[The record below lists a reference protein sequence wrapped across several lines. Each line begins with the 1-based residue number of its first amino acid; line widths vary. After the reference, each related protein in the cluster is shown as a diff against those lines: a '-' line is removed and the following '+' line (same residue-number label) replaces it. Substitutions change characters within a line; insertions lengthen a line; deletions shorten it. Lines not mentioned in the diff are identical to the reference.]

1 MTLSGNEGDQPRAM
15 YFQLRYI
22 TADFDFGNKQIRVSH
37 PEKKMDFLLRKR
49 IPDDAPLPPLKP
61 DDGFVTVTCEREITE
76 RLQQEAISS
85 GQLSIKKGAI
95 RIVHDDMVNHLRRT
109 LRLIRWRA
117 NSHGRPNPLR
127 SGLHDGFRWSLDGIK
142 WKAVADCISMKL
154 SLHVHPAWRS
164 EDEQFLEAE
173 ASSELDEPLGHELL
187 REAWTNRGANPRSSI
202 VLAVAAAEVGFK
214 QFASKVFPDTAWILE
229 SLQSP
234 PLVKMLTELFPWPKL
249 KMQINGKDL
258 TPPESVATTLK
269 KAVLLRNDIVH
280 GRAENLNGKTVNSVL
295 TAVRD
300 LLYFLDAVQGQP
312 WALFHLSAEARKDF
326 PRVTS
331 GPLQIT
337 PLI

>member
-127 SGLHDGFRWSLDGIK
+127 SLVRGKRRYRLMKFFNCGGL
-142 WKAVADCISMKL
+142 V
-154 SLHVHPAWRS
+154 
-164 EDEQFLEAE
+164 
-173 ASSELDEPLGHELL
+173 
-187 REAWTNRGANPRSSI
+187 
-202 VLAVAAAEVGFK
+202 
-214 QFASKVFPDTAWILE
+214 
-229 SLQSP
+229 
-234 PLVKMLTELFPWPKL
+234 LVKFTEWD
-249 KMQINGKDL
+249 ICRKDGHWL
-258 TPPESVATTLK
+258 GR
-269 KAVLLRNDIVH
+269 LRNTPTASQD
-280 GRAENLNGKTVNSVL
+280 LN
-295 TAVRD
+295 
-300 LLYFLDAVQGQP
+300 
-312 WALFHLSAEARKDF
+312 LFHHSLALC
-326 PRVTS
+326 
-331 GPLQIT
+331 GQ
-337 PLI
+337 